1 MSFLYRWC
9 EERFEFQVIA
19 DDILAKFV
27 PVHMNI
33 FYCFGGI
40 LLTSFLFQVVSGF
53 ALTIYYQPT
62 IVEAYFSM
70 QLILLQTTLGWLIR
84 SIHRWSSAIMA
95 LFIILHVGRVY
106 FTGGF
111 KKPREV
117 TWISGLVL
125 ALITFA
131 FGVTGYSLP
140 WDKIAYWACK
150 IVTSVPETLDSLFP
164 GVGRFLVLALRGGMC
179 VNQYTLTRLYSIHTF
194 FLPLLTFILVIVHFL
209 LIRLILERKQGIS
222 GPL

>member
-70 QLILLQTTLGWLIR
+70 Q
-84 SIHRWSSAIMA
+84 
-95 LFIILHVGRVY
+95 
-106 FTGGF
+106 
-111 KKPREV
+111 
-117 TWISGLVL
+117 
-125 ALITFA
+125 
-131 FGVTGYSLP
+131 
-140 WDKIAYWACK
+140 D
-150 IVTSVPETLDSLFP
+150 
-164 GVGRFLVLALRGGMC
+164 
-179 VNQYTLTRLYSIHTF
+179 
-194 FLPLLTFILVIVHFL
+194 FILEEFILQEVLRNLEKL
-209 LIRLILERKQGIS
+209 LGFQA
-222 GPL
+222 

>member
-1 MSFLYRWC
+1 MGFLYEWC
-9 EERFEFQVIA
+9 EERFEFQAIA

-27 PVHMNI
+27 PAHVNI

-40 LLTSFLFQVVSGF
+40 LLTSFLFQVASGF
-53 ALTIYYQPT
+53 ALTIYYRPT
-62 IVEAYFSM
+62 VVEAYSSV

-84 SIHRWSSAIMA
+84 SVHRWSSAVMA
-95 LFIILHVGRVY
+95 LFLILHLARVY

-117 TWISGLVL
+117 TWISGLAL
-125 ALITFA
+125 AIITLA

-140 WDKIAYWACK
+140 WDKVGYWACK
-150 IVTSVPETLDSLFP
+150 IVTSIPEALDDLLP
-164 GVGRFLVLALRGGMC
+164 GVGKFLVSALRGG
-179 VNQYTLTRLYSIHTF
+179 VSVTQYTLTRLYSIHTF
-194 FLPLLTFILVIVHFL
+194 LLPLLTLVLMIVHFL
-209 LIRLILERKQGIS
+209 LIRKQGIS

>member
-1 MSFLYRWC
+1 M
-9 EERFEFQVIA
+9 QV
-19 DDILAKFV
+19 
-27 PVHMNI
+27 
-33 FYCFGGI
+33 
-40 LLTSFLFQVVSGF
+40 
-53 ALTIYYQPT
+53 
-62 IVEAYFSM
+62 
-70 QLILLQTTLGWLIR
+70 ILLQSSFGWLIR

-140 WDKIAYWACK
+140 WDRIALE
-150 IVTSVPETLDSLFP
+150 IVYTGLFTNSC
-164 GVGRFLVLALRGGMC
+164 LSHILLGM
-179 VNQYTLTRLYSIHTF
+179 
-194 FLPLLTFILVIVHFL
+194 
-209 LIRLILERKQGIS
+209 
-222 GPL
+222 

>member
-1 MSFLYRWC
+1 MRILYDWC
-9 EERFEFQVIA
+9 EERFEFQCIA

-27 PVHMNI
+27 PAHINI

-40 LLTSFLFQVVSGF
+40 MLTFLFQVVTGF
-53 ALTIYYQPT
+53 ALTIYYHPT
-62 IVEAYFSM
+62 IVEAYLSM
-70 QLILLQTTLGWLIR
+70 QVILLQSSFGWLIR
-84 SIHRWSSAIMA
+84 SIHRWSSAMMS
-95 LFIILHVGRVY
+95 LFIILHVARVY

-125 ALITFA
+125 ALLTFA

-140 WDKIAYWACK
+140 WDRIAYWACK
-150 IVTSVPETLDSLFP
+150 IVTSVPETFDSLIP
-164 GVGRFLVLALRGGMC
+164 GVGKFLVLALRGGLW

-194 FLPLLTFILVIVHFL
+194 FLPLLSFTLLLVHFL
-209 LIRLILERKQGIS
+209 IIRKQGIS